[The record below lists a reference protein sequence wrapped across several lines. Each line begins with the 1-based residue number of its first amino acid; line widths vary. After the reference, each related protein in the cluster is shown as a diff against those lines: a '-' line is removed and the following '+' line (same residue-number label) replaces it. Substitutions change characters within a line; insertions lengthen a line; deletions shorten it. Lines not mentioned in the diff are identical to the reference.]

1 METND
6 ISFFEFVEIAI
17 YLSSVAF
24 IVGIIFQVFI
34 VVRLNKPW
42 TWGKLTFLLISSRV
56 ISLGLT
62 ILIWKY
68 WALPFE
74 MMQGPVLIPSVIA
87 EIIVS
92 PLMLLLFRH
101 RIFRKPST
109 LV

>member
-6 ISFFEFVEIAI
+6 INLFEFIELAI
-17 YLSSVAF
+17 YFSSIAF
-24 IVGIIFQVFI
+24 IAGIIFQTFI

-42 TWGKLTFLLISSRV
+42 TWGKLTFLLIASRV
-56 ISLGLT
+56 VSLGLT

-92 PLMLLLFRH
+92 PLMLRLFRH
-101 RIFRKPST
+101 RIFKKPST